1 MRSEGRSE
9 RGGLRPGMVWQVVQ
23 RDLLSTL
30 RDRRTLTRTILIP
43 LLVLPLLTLGL
54 PLLLGN
60 FMSGQATERQKVGVI
75 GTLPAELRQTLT
87 RGQPSEGGTGQSV
100 QGVQLVPVSDPVR
113 AVQSGEVEAVIRA
126 SAPLPSVAGAA
137 QGTLE
142 LYAKLGN
149 LKSQSGAYAKVR
161 SAVQSYNRDLTQ
173 RALVGAG
180 LSETVLEPVQVRAVD
195 ASPPQEKRAG
205 MLAFVVPMLMLSFL
219 LNGGM
224 ATALDSTAGEKE
236 RGTLESLLV
245 TPVRRGEVVAGKLLA
260 TTLMSLATGFFSLL
274 GFLGTGLVTALLT
287 RRNVVDAETMQAMGG
302 QLTLTL
308 GSLVAMA
315 LVVMSVALLIS
326 AVLVALSIYAR
337 SYKEAQTYVSP
348 LSLLIVFP
356 AVLLQF
362 ADFLKVGDWLYA
374 VPLFGSMIAILD
386 VVKGQITPGHTLAAV
401 ASNLLGTALLGWLA
415 WRSFGREEVIFR
427 N

>member
-1 MRSEGRSE
+1 MQSE
-9 RGGLRPGMVWQVVQ
+9 RRSGGGLRPRMVWNVAW

-30 RDRRTLTRTILIP
+30 RDRRTLLSTILLP
-43 LLVLPLLTLGL
+43 LLVLPLLTLGM

-60 FMSGQATERQKVGVI
+60 LMGGQAKEAQKVGVI
-75 GTLPAELRQTLT
+75 GTLPAELRRTLT
-87 RGQPSEGGTGQSV
+87 HNGSGGTGV
-100 QGVQLVPVSDPVR
+100 ELITVKDPVQ
-113 AVQSGEVEAVIRA
+113 AVRSGEAEAVIRA
-126 SAPLPSVAGAA
+126 PSPLPTQAGNT

-149 LKSQSGAYAKVR
+149 LKSQTGAYAKVKD
-161 SAVQSYNRDLTQ
+161 AVDTYNRSLT
-173 RALVGAG
+173 REKLTALG
-180 LSETVLEPVQVRAVD
+180 LSETVLTPVQVRPVD
-195 ASPPQEKRAG
+195 ASPPQERSAG

-236 RGTLESLLV
+236 RGTLESLLIS
-245 TPVRRGEVVAGKLLA
+245 PVRRGEVVAGKLLA
-260 TTLMSLATGFFSLL
+260 TTLMALATGFFSLL
-274 GFLGTGLVTALLT
+274 GFLGTGLVTAVLSK
-287 RRNVVDAETMQAMGG
+287 RAVVDPEALQVMGG

-308 GSLVAMA
+308 GSLAAM
-315 LVVMSVALLIS
+315 VVIVLSVALLIS
-326 AVLVALSIYAR
+326 AVLIALSIYAR

-348 LSLLIVFP
+348 LSLLIVLP
-356 AVLLQF
+356 AVMLQF
-362 ADFLKVGDWLYA
+362 SDFLKVGDWLYA

-386 VVKGQITPGHTLAAV
+386 VVKGQITPLHTLAAV
-401 ASNLLGTALLGWLA
+401 VANLLGTALLGWLA